1 MSIECLNNALKVEG
15 LTPTKKFVLVILANY
30 ADSRNSCF
38 PSHHHVGKMVGVKD
52 AKHIGRIIRELEQ
65 LGYLTIKNRYKED
78 GGNISNEY
86 LLTIPSGL
94 QTPTPLDNPTQ
105 VVSAT
110 PNTKEDTK
118 ESYIEESFKQFWKLY
133 PRKINKYQAKQK
145 YLVAIKTY
153 GKEKLIEMAD
163 RFALQVELESTE
175 EKFIPYCAT
184 WLNGKRYLDLE
195 NNTKEEMVVAHNTKQ
210 AEKPSKS
217 AKDNRPQW
225 AKDKDILDEQT
236 ERMVQS
242 NWSTSDNEKSGTVNP
257 DAHKKLAAMA
267 EKHKLKGRSR

>member
-1 MSIECLNNALKVEG
+1 M
-15 LTPTKKFVLVILANY
+15 
-30 ADSRNSCF
+30 
-38 PSHHHVGKMVGVKD
+38 
-52 AKHIGRIIRELEQ
+52 
-65 LGYLTIKNRYKED
+65 
-78 GGNISNEY
+78 
-86 LLTIPSGL
+86 
-94 QTPTPLDNPTQ
+94 
-105 VVSAT
+105 
-110 PNTKEDTK
+110 
-118 ESYIEESFKQFWKLY
+118 
-133 PRKINKYQAKQK
+133 
-145 YLVAIKTY
+145 AIKTY

-175 EKFIPYCAT
+175 EKYIPYCAT

-195 NNTKEEMVVAHNTKQ
+195 NNTKEEMVLAHNTKQ